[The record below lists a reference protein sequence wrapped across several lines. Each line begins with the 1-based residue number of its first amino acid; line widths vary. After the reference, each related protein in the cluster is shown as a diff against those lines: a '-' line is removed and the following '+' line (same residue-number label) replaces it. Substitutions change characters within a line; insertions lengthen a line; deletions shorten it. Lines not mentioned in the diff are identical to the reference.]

1 MKDLLCC
8 FACVLALATC
18 KTTTDPATGVVT
30 SPTNNTPVNTAPVA
44 TTTAPTEAT
53 SLTYVGYTANDVAM
67 DTTIF
72 GQPVAIGEL
81 SDASLVEASGLAVSR
96 TNPGYFWTEED
107 SGNPNQIQL
116 LSREGKVMAR
126 FIIDGAENR
135 DWEDMTIGPGPVP
148 NQTYLYVADIG
159 DNKLRYPE
167 KVVYR
172 FPEPVLNS
180 ATTPYTA
187 TITGAEILRFTLP
200 DGAKNAESIL
210 LDPKSR
216 DLYILTK
223 EAYSTLY
230 LATYPQSTTSVTLM
244 TRQVTMPFDR
254 VTSAGISPNGS
265 EILVRTYGQ
274 LFYYVHKGDESV
286 LDALKR
292 KPVRVPL
299 ANENQGEAV
308 GWATDG
314 SAYYTTSE
322 KTDAT
327 FPKLYR
333 YRRK

>member
-1 MKDLLCC
+1 M
-8 FACVLALATC
+8 A
-18 KTTTDPATGVVT
+18 T
-30 SPTNNTPVNTAPVA
+30 SPASTTPVASTPVA
-44 TTTAPTEAT
+44 STNVPTEAA
-53 SLTYVGYTANDVAM
+53 SLTYVPYTANDVAM
-67 DTTIF
+67 DTTVF
-72 GQPVAIGEL
+72 GQPEAVGEL
-81 SDASLVEASGLAVSR
+81 SDASLVEASGLAASR
-96 TNPGYFWTEED
+96 NNPGYFWTEED

-116 LSREGKVMAR
+116 LDRDGKVVAR
-126 FIIDGAENR
+126 FIVDGSENR

-167 KVVYR
+167 KVIYR

-187 TITGAEILRFTLP
+187 TITGAEVLRFTLP
-200 DGAKNAESIL
+200 DGAKNAESVL

-230 LATYPQSTTSVTLM
+230 LATYPQSTTSVTPM

-254 VTSAGISPNGS
+254 VTSAAMSHNGH

-286 LDALKR
+286 SEALKR
-292 KPVRVPL
+292 KPVRAPL
-299 ANENQGEAV
+299 ANESQGEAV
-308 GWATDG
+308 AWSTDG

-327 FPKLYR
+327 SPKLYR
-333 YRRK
+333 YKRK

>member
-1 MKDLLCC
+1 MS
-8 FACVLALATC
+8 
-18 KTTTDPATGVVT
+18 TTGA
-30 SPTNNTPVNTAPVA
+30 A
-44 TTTAPTEAT
+44 TTTVAS
-53 SLTYVGYTANDVAM
+53 SLTFVSYTANDTNL
-67 DTTIF
+67 DTTLF
-72 GQPVAIGEL
+72 SQPEAIGSL
-81 SDASLVEASGLAVSR
+81 VDASLVEASGLAVSR
-96 TNPGYFWTEED
+96 NNPGYFWTEED

-116 LSREGKVMAR
+116 LSRDGKVVAR

-172 FPEPVLNS
+172 FPEPVLTS

-187 TITGAEILRFTLP
+187 TLSGADVLRFTLP

-210 LDPKSR
+210 LDPKSI
-216 DLYILTK
+216 DLYILSK

-230 LATYPQSTTSVTLM
+230 QATYPQSTTSVTQM
-244 TRQVTMPFDR
+244 KRQVTMPFDL
-254 VTSAGISPNGS
+254 VTSAALSHNGS
-265 EILVRTYGQ
+265 ELLVRTYGQ
-274 LFYYVHKGDESV
+274 LFYYTRKGDESV
-286 LDALKR
+286 ADALKR
-292 KPVRVPL
+292 KPLRIPL

-308 GWATDG
+308 AWAPDA

-327 FPKLYR
+327 APKLYR